1 MRIPRSRSETLV
13 FKPNALFLTTLV
25 LAITNLGSPVVDAQE
40 DAEANTETASAQASA
55 ANQKHE
61 ASTKFAVMGAYY
73 GEMITHPGFSVGME
87 YYFFENR
94 WFAAFV
100 SPQVGWYIHPRNHQA
115 LFIEGDIGTRFTAR
129 FGLFGEVLGGLGYFQ
144 RWTHGGRVYSQD
156 SDGSISSRF
165 AAGSANLKVNGR
177 LGLGWDLAR
186 NNLLPIAAFIRFGV
200 FGEYPYNN
208 YMLLH
213 SSFEAGVL
221 YRF

>member
-1 MRIPRSRSETLV
+1 MGTPHSSSQTLV
-13 FKPNALFLTTLV
+13 FKQDALFLATLV
-25 LAITNLGSPVVDAQE
+25 LATAVLGSPVVDAQE
-40 DAEANTETASAQASA
+40 DAAEQTEPASAQASD

-73 GEMITHPGFSVGME
+73 GEMITHPGFSAGME

-177 LGLGWDLAR
+177 LGLGWDFAR
-186 NNLLPIAAFIRFGV
+186 NNLLPIAAVVRFGV

-213 SSFEAGVL
+213 ASFEAGVI

>member
-1 MRIPRSRSETLV
+1 VRIPRSRSETLV

-156 SDGSISSRF
+156 SDGSISSTF
-165 AAGSANLKVNGR
+165 AAGSASLKVNGR
-177 LGLGWDLAR
+177 LGLGWDFAR

-213 SSFEAGVL
+213 SSFEAGVV

>member
-25 LAITNLGSPVVDAQE
+25 LAITNWGSPVVDAQE

-73 GEMITHPGFSVGME
+73 GEMITHPGFSIGME

-177 LGLGWDLAR
+177 LGLGWDFAR

-213 SSFEAGVL
+213 SSFEAGVV

>member
-1 MRIPRSRSETLV
+1 MRIPHSRSQTLV
-13 FKPNALFLTTLV
+13 CKPNALFLTTLV
-25 LAITNLGSPVVDAQE
+25 LATTVLGSPVVDAQE
-40 DAEANTETASAQASA
+40 DAGAKTELASAQASA
-55 ANQKHE
+55 ADQTHE
-61 ASTKFAVMGAYY
+61 ASTKFAVTAAYY
-73 GEMITHPGFSVGME
+73 GELITHPGFSIGME

-115 LFIEGDIGTRFTAR
+115 LFIEGNIGTRFTAR

-165 AAGSANLKVNGR
+165 AAGSAKLKVNGR
-177 LGLGWDLAR
+177 LGLGWDFAR

-213 SSFEAGVL
+213 ASFEAGVI

>member
-1 MRIPRSRSETLV
+1 MGTPHSSSQTLV
-13 FKPNALFLTTLV
+13 FKQDALFLTTLV
-25 LAITNLGSPVVDAQE
+25 LATAVLGSPVVDAQE
-40 DAEANTETASAQASA
+40 DAAEQTEPASAQASD

-73 GEMITHPGFSVGME
+73 GEMITHPGFSAGME

-177 LGLGWDLAR
+177 LGLGWDFAR
-186 NNLLPIAAFIRFGV
+186 NNLLPIAAVVRFGV

-213 SSFEAGVL
+213 ASFEAGVI

>member
-1 MRIPRSRSETLV
+1 MGTPHSISQTLV
-13 FKPNALFLTTLV
+13 FKQDALFLATLV
-25 LAITNLGSPVVDAQE
+25 LATAVLGSPVVDAQE
-40 DAEANTETASAQASA
+40 DAAEQTEPASAQASD

-73 GEMITHPGFSVGME
+73 GEMITHPGFSAGME

-177 LGLGWDLAR
+177 LGLGWDFAR
-186 NNLLPIAAFIRFGV
+186 NNLLPIAAVVRFGV

-213 SSFEAGVL
+213 ASFEAGVI